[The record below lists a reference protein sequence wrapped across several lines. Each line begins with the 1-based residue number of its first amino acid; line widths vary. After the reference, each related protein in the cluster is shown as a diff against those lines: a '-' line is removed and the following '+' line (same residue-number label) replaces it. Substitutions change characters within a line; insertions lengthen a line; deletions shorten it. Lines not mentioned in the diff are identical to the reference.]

1 MSLKASPAST
11 SARTTTPTLKQYK
24 LDAADNSQSDESEI
38 EVCVDTIFVP
48 DTEDLCCQMLLN
60 KYLKQKYIGIWKIRL
75 ASRSTPVFDK
85 DEFESIKEQSNR
97 NANAQQRHQRHK
109 FLSQYANVARI
120 SLDKL
125 LLSRLFSRWL
135 SRFEQLRIKKIQ
147 EGFADSFSQRRM
159 KEKSLHKLRTAFMRT
174 VDNAYDEASRDAS
187 QVQPSNRIRELI
199 AELDRTT
206 KDNIDLQN
214 EIDIKTE
221 RLKELQSQLQDL
233 TDEDKEA
240 EKRLQQ
246 VQTQTIQIQASL
258 VETERKYQEEV
269 ASLRTQL
276 SLVEAGNN
284 EELERIKQ
292 EVDQQNA
299 DRMAASAFV
308 DAAMASAQ
316 AEFEAQSEKLKSAE
330 NIVKNFQELLQSA
343 KDRASKLEQSRQKMT
358 NELESLKIRRKH
370 LEVSKASSMNLAQ
383 EKEDRI
389 KERLKKAQEDLNIAM
404 NKVEVQNEQIQSQ
417 RDEIRML
424 QDQIQQTKD
433 QTEQLRMKF
442 IGN

>member
-1 MSLKASPAST
+1 MSLRASPAAS
-11 SARTTTPTLKQYK
+11 SARTMTPTLKQYK
-24 LDAADNSQSDESEI
+24 LEDAEDSQSDESEI

-48 DTEDLCCQMLLN
+48 DTEDLCCQMLQS
-60 KYLKQKYIGIWKIRL
+60 KYLKQKYMGLWKIKL

-97 NANAQQRHQRHK
+97 NASVQQRHQRHK
-109 FLSQYANVARI
+109 FLSQYSNIARI

-135 SRFEQLRIKKIQ
+135 SRFEQIRIKKIQ
-147 EGFADSFSQRRM
+147 EGFAETFSQRRM
-159 KEKSLHKLRTAFMRT
+159 KEKALHKLRTSFMRT

-187 QVQPSNRIRELI
+187 QVQPNNRIKELI

-206 KDNIDLQN
+206 KENIDLQN
-214 EIDIKTE
+214 EIDVKTE
-221 RLKELQSQLQDL
+221 RLKELQSQLQDI
-233 TDEDKEA
+233 TDDDREA

-246 VQTQTIQIQASL
+246 VQSQTDSIQASL
-258 VETERKYQEEV
+258 VETERKYQEEI
-269 ASLRTQL
+269 ATLRTQL
-276 SLVEAGNN
+276 SLVKAGNN

-316 AEFEAQSEKLKSAE
+316 AEFEEQSEKLKAAE
-330 NIVKNFQELLQSA
+330 NIVKNFQELLQAA
-343 KDRASKLEQSRQKMT
+343 KDRADKLEQSRKKMAAD
-358 NELESLKIRRKH
+358 LESLKIRKKH
-370 LEVSKASSMNLAQ
+370 LEVSKASSLNLAQ

-389 KERLKKAQEDLNIAM
+389 KERLSKAKEDLTIAM

-424 QDQIQQTKD
+424 QDQIQKTKA